1 LCTLFANKQSAKDS
15 IIHLLDTNIDD
26 TTRIDLLCV
35 LSHTSLT
42 SDFEQRLF
50 YLHSS
55 LTTAEKISSS
65 SRIAYINKLIGNLY
79 MERFDSVNGFSY
91 LNRAYDFYIKSG
103 TGDEKA
109 GILLD
114 LGYSYSLLDDNYKA
128 CRYYNRA
135 LEDVERDGLK
145 AHIYNLLGTAYF
157 SVGEYDKSI
166 SNLLAGTELI
176 DEEKDAFVSSQI
188 NINLGTIYFRMKDY
202 EKSLSYFVK
211 GSEQKMRLGDK
222 VGLIRAYN
230 NIGSV
235 LYSQGKTDET
245 ESVYKKALAL
255 AREINNESLIS
266 LILNN
271 LGEITGHRGNH
282 KQAIE
287 YFEEA
292 MKLKYA
298 ASNPNLYSNMAD
310 EYMLLGNNN
319 RAINYYLKG
328 YGIAQSSNKLESV
341 KTISKKISDFYRAN
355 SDFGNALKYID
366 IHIASKDSLLNEFV
380 MKRVLDMQN
389 KYESE
394 KLQTEIELLRKEN
407 ELKEVELSGFNRLV
421 IISVVAFILFSLVI
435 LLLAQRYRY
444 MRKQSSDRLLRQKDL
459 YDKERE
465 ILEKELLSKNH
476 ELTSHIMHVTEKN
489 EFIYR
494 VTQDLLNLSKY
505 LKVSNQKRVRELV
518 DDLKKNTK
526 EDIWT
531 EFDIRFKEVQKDFYD
546 NLNTKYPDLSIAEI
560 RLSAFLRMNMTTKE
574 ISAITH
580 MSPGGIDTARSRL
593 RKKLGIIDSNINL
606 NTFIK
611 NI

>member
-1 LCTLFANKQSAKDS
+1 
-15 IIHLLDTNIDD
+15 
-26 TTRIDLLCV
+26 
-35 LSHTSLT
+35 
-42 SDFEQRLF
+42 
-50 YLHSS
+50 
-55 LTTAEKISSS
+55 
-65 SRIAYINKLIGNLY
+65 
-79 MERFDSVNGFSY
+79 
-91 LNRAYDFYIKSG
+91 
-103 TGDEKA
+103 
-109 GILLD
+109 
-114 LGYSYSLLDDNYKA
+114 
-128 CRYYNRA
+128 
-135 LEDVERDGLK
+135 
-145 AHIYNLLGTAYF
+145 
-157 SVGEYDKSI
+157 
-166 SNLLAGTELI
+166 
-176 DEEKDAFVSSQI
+176 
-188 NINLGTIYFRMKDY
+188 
-202 EKSLSYFVK
+202 
-211 GSEQKMRLGDK
+211 
-222 VGLIRAYN
+222 
-230 NIGSV
+230 
-235 LYSQGKTDET
+235 
-245 ESVYKKALAL
+245 
-255 AREINNESLIS
+255 
-266 LILNN
+266 
-271 LGEITGHRGNH
+271 
-282 KQAIE
+282 
-287 YFEEA
+287 
-292 MKLKYA
+292 
-298 ASNPNLYSNMAD
+298 
-310 EYMLLGNNN
+310 
-319 RAINYYLKG
+319 
-328 YGIAQSSNKLESV
+328 
-341 KTISKKISDFYRAN
+341 
-355 SDFGNALKYID
+355 
-366 IHIASKDSLLNEFV
+366 
-380 MKRVLDMQN
+380 MQN

-407 ELKEVELSGFNRLV
+407 ELKEVELSGFNRLI